1 MIKIKK
7 GPEPAELVQYR
18 QLPGAT
24 YQDMHGARTG
34 KYKADGSPE
43 DVYAVVLDN
52 LIREQGC
59 ICAYC
64 MCRIPE
70 KGKNATIE
78 HIQPQSVSPGQALD
92 YRNMLAVCDGN
103 RSSHSN
109 AHKTC
114 DARRGDSPLSVNP
127 LLADTIVDIKYRSD
141 GTIYSDKAAV
151 QNDLD
156 VTLNLNCKERRLPEN
171 RKFALDQLLQEI
183 RKKHPTGSIKQYCQ
197 DKLAEY
203 QTESPHSPYVGIL
216 IYWLEKHAR

>member
-7 GPEPAELVQYR
+7 NPEPVELVQYR
-18 QLPGAT
+18 RLPGAT

-34 KYKADGSPE
+34 RDRRDGSPE
-43 DVYAVVLDN
+43 DVYTVVLDN

-70 KGKNATIE
+70 KGKSATIE
-78 HIQPQSVSPGQALD
+78 HIQPQSVSSDLALN

-103 RSSHSN
+103 RNSHSN

-114 DARRGDSPLSVNP
+114 DAHRGDSPLSVNP
-127 LLADTIVDIKYRSD
+127 LLPETIVDIKYHSD
-141 GTIYSDKAAV
+141 GTIYSDNASV

-171 RKFALDQLLQEI
+171 RKSALDQLLQEI

-197 DKLAEY
+197 AKLDEY
-203 QTESPHSPYVGIL
+203 QIEFPHSPYVGIL